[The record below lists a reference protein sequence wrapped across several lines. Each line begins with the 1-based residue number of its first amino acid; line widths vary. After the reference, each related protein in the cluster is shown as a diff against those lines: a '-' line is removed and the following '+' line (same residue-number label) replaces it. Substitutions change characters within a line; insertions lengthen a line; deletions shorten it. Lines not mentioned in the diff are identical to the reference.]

1 MQSYGSSLINSAKS
15 SRLGTDAGFS
25 LVELMVVV
33 SIISVLGLIA
43 HPNYTKFV
51 DRAKTN
57 SAKATMSSAK
67 AGIMG
72 LREIDER
79 NLIGITGSFCS
90 ACLSGRADGSDPINW
105 TPSAGDDVWK
115 RIGFDGTPKDGWG
128 RMFLL
133 DENEEEFNSGD
144 CRFDALVS
152 AGPDHIYSG
161 TGDGDDVFGDDV
173 ILRIPYYNK
182 RNCNYNVNSQF
193 GGQ

>member
-1 MQSYGSSLINSAKS
+1 MISSAKS
-15 SRLGTDAGFS
+15 SRFGTEAGFS

-43 HPNYTKFV
+43 QPNYTKFV

-72 LREIDER
+72 LREIDEV
-79 NLIGITGSFCS
+79 NLMGITGQYCT
-90 ACLSGRADGSDPINW
+90 ACLSGRADGADPITW
-105 TPSAGDDVWK
+105 TPAAADSVWK
-115 RIGFDGTPKDGWG
+115 RIGFDTTPRDGWG

-133 DENEEEFNSGD
+133 DENEEEFNAAD
-144 CRFDALVS
+144 CRFDIILS
-152 AGPDHIYSG
+152 AGADHIYQG

-173 ILRIPYYNK
+173 IIRIPYFNK
-182 RNCNYNVNSQF
+182 RSCNYNVNSQF